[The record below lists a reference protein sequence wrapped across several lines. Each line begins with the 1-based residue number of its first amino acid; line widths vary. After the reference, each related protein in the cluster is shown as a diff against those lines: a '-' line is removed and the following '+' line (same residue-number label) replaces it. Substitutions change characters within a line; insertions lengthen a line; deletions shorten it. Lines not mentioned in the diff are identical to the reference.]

1 MVNQTVFIK
10 DIMSRPVTIA
20 KSAVI
25 TEALDRMLDQEI
37 DPLVVTN
44 NGAVIGTVSRRAI
57 AEAIG
62 SKRSANVSPNQ
73 IHVANVVEEEF
84 TSAYG
89 DENLDVV
96 IPLLQTYKLVVV
108 LDGEHRPI
116 GQVTRGDLL
125 KVMRPTGSVDQVM
138 EKVAVVSPDERVVH
152 LRRRMLD
159 DGANRYVVAN
169 GAELLGMVTETDVA
183 RSMAA
188 FREDVA
194 DRFQDHRIRNLIVSD
209 IMSTPLISVPPE
221 TRAADL
227 IETMLQRKISAVPVV
242 DNGHVLGAVSRQ
254 SLVQAL

>member
-1 MVNQTVFIK
+1 MNQTLFIR

-44 NGAVIGTVSRRAI
+44 NGAVVGTVSRRAI
-57 AEAIG
+57 AETIG
-62 SKRSANVSPNQ
+62 SKRNANLSPNK
-73 IHVANVVEEEF
+73 IHVANVVQEEF
-84 TSAYG
+84 TSAYE
-89 DENLDVV
+89 DESLDIVV
-96 IPLLQTYKLVVV
+96 PLLQVYKLVVV
-108 LDGEHRPI
+108 LDNDHRPI

-125 KVMRPTGSVDQVM
+125 RVMPPGGSVDQAM
-138 EKVAVVSPDERVVH
+138 ESIAVVTPDERVVH

-159 DGANRYVVAN
+159 DGANRYVVAD
-169 GAELLGMVTETDVA
+169 GSELLGMVTETDVA
-183 RSMAA
+183 RSMTQ

-209 IMSTPLISVPPE
+209 IMSTPLVSVPPE
-221 TRAADL
+221 TRATDL
-227 IETMLQRKISAVPVV
+227 VETMLQRGISGVPIVE
-242 DNGHVLGAVSRQ
+242 NGRLLGAVSRQ

>member
-1 MVNQTVFIK
+1 MTQTLFIK

-44 NGAVIGTVSRRAI
+44 NGTVVGIASRRAI

-62 SKRSANVSPNQ
+62 SKRNAGLSPNQ

-84 TSAYG
+84 TSVYA
-89 DENLDVV
+89 DEGLDVV
-96 IPLLQTYKLVVV
+96 VPLLQAYKLVVV
-108 LDGEHRPI
+108 LDAEHRPI
-116 GQVTRGDLL
+116 GQVSHADLL
-125 KVMRPTGSVDQVM
+125 KVLRPQGTVKELM
-138 EKVAVVSPDERVVH
+138 EKVTVVSPDERVVH

-159 DGANRYVVAN
+159 DGANRFVVAN
-169 GAELLGMVTETDVA
+169 GDQLLGMVTETDVA
-183 RSMAA
+183 RSMAE

-194 DRFQDHRIRNLIVSD
+194 DRFQDHRIRNMIVSD

-221 TRAADL
+221 TLAVDL
-227 IETMLQRKISAVPVV
+227 VETMLSRGISAVPVV
-242 DNGHVLGAVSRQ
+242 ENGRVLGAVSRQ

>member
-1 MVNQTVFIK
+1 MSQTLFIK

-25 TEALDRMLDQEI
+25 TEALDRMLDQGI

-44 NGAVIGTVSRRAI
+44 NGTVVGTVSRRAI

-62 SKRSANVSPNQ
+62 SKRNANVSPNQ

-84 TSAYG
+84 TSAYA
-89 DENLDVV
+89 DETLDVV
-96 IPLLQTYKLVVV
+96 VPLLQVYKLVVV

-116 GQVTRGDLL
+116 GQVTRGNLL
-125 KVMRPTGSVDQVM
+125 KVMQPPGSVDEVM
-138 EKVAVVSPDERVVH
+138 EKVAIVSPDERVVH

-159 DGANRYVVAN
+159 DGASRYVVAN

-183 RSMAA
+183 RAMTA

-221 TRAADL
+221 MRVADL
-227 IETMLQRKISAVPVV
+227 VETMLQRGISGIPVV
-242 DNGHVLGAVSRQ
+242 ENGRVLGAVSRQ

>member
-1 MVNQTVFIK
+1 MSQTLFIK

-25 TEALDRMLDQEI
+25 TEALDRMLDLGI

-44 NGAVIGTVSRRAI
+44 NGAVVGTVSRRSI

-89 DENLDVV
+89 DEGLDVV
-96 IPLLQTYKLVVV
+96 VPLLQAFKLVVV
-108 LDGEHRPI
+108 LDGNHKPI

-125 KVMRPTGSVDQVM
+125 KVLRPQGSVDQVM
-138 EKVAVVSPDERVVH
+138 EKIAAISPDERVVH

-183 RSMAA
+183 RAMTA

-209 IMSTPLISVPPE
+209 IMSTPLISVSPE
-221 TRAADL
+221 VQVMDL
-227 IETMLQRKISAVPVV
+227 VETMLQRGISGIPVV
-242 DNGHVLGAVSRQ
+242 ENGRVLGAVSRQ

>member
-1 MVNQTVFIK
+1 MSQTVFIR

-25 TEALDRMLDQEI
+25 TEALDRMLDQDI
-37 DPLVVTN
+37 DPLIVTN
-44 NGAVIGTVSRRAI
+44 NGTVIGTVSRRSI
-57 AEAIG
+57 ADAIG
-62 SKRSANVSPNQ
+62 SKRSASVSPNQ
-73 IHVANVVEEEF
+73 IHVANVVEDEF

-89 DENLDVV
+89 DESLDVA

-108 LDGEHRPI
+108 LDGEHRPV

-125 KVMRPTGSVDQVM
+125 RVLRPSGSVEQVM
-138 EKVAVVSPDERVVH
+138 ERIAVISPDERVVH

-169 GAELLGMVTETDVA
+169 GAELLGVVTETDVA
-183 RSMAA
+183 RAITA

-209 IMSTPLISVPPE
+209 IMSTPLISVSPE
-221 TRAADL
+221 MPAADL
-227 IETMLQRKISAVPVV
+227 VETMLQRRISGVPVV
-242 DNGHVLGAVSRQ
+242 ENGRVLGAVSRQ

>member
-1 MVNQTVFIK
+1 MTQTLFIK

-44 NGAVIGTVSRRAI
+44 NGAVVGTASRRAI

-89 DENLDVV
+89 DVGLDVLV
-96 IPLLQTYKLVVV
+96 PLLQAFKLVVV
-108 LDGEHRPI
+108 LDGNHKPI

-125 KVMRPTGSVDQVM
+125 RVLRPQGSVDQVM
-138 EKVAVVSPDERVVH
+138 EKIAVISPDERVVH

-159 DGANRYVVAN
+159 DGASRYVVAN

-183 RSMAA
+183 KSIAE

-194 DRFQDHRIRNLIVSD
+194 DRYQDHRIRNMIVSD

-221 TRAADL
+221 MQTMDL
-227 IETMLQRKISAVPVV
+227 VETMLQRGISAVPVV
-242 DNGHVLGAVSRQ
+242 ENGRVLGAVSRQ

>member
-1 MVNQTVFIK
+1 MNQTLFIK

-44 NGAVIGTVSRRAI
+44 NGTVVGTVSRRSI

-89 DENLDVV
+89 DETLDVV
-96 IPLLQTYKLVVV
+96 VPLLQTYKLVVV
-108 LDGEHRPI
+108 LDGDHRPI

-125 KVMRPTGSVDQVM
+125 KVMRPAGSVDQVM

-183 RSMAA
+183 RSIAA

-221 TRAADL
+221 MQVADL
-227 IETMLQRKISAVPVV
+227 VETMLQRKISGVPVV

>member
-1 MVNQTVFIK
+1 MNQTLFIK

>member
-1 MVNQTVFIK
+1 MNQTLFIK

-44 NGAVIGTVSRRAI
+44 NGAVVGTVSRRAI

-62 SKRSANVSPNQ
+62 SKRNTNVSPNQ

-89 DENLDVV
+89 DEGLDVV
-96 IPLLQTYKLVVV
+96 VPLLQAFKLVVV
-108 LDGEHRPI
+108 LDGDHRPI

-125 KVMRPTGSVDQVM
+125 KVLRPQGSVDQVM
-138 EKVAVVSPDERVVH
+138 EKVTVISPDERVVH

-183 RSMAA
+183 RAMTA

-209 IMSTPLISVPPE
+209 IMSTPLISIPPE
-221 TRAADL
+221 MQATDL
-227 IETMLQRKISAVPVV
+227 VETMLQRKISGIPVV
-242 DNGHVLGAVSRQ
+242 ENGRVLGAVSRQ

>member
-1 MVNQTVFIK
+1 MNQTLFIK

-44 NGAVIGTVSRRAI
+44 NGTVVGTVSRRSI

-89 DENLDVV
+89 DETLDVV
-96 IPLLQTYKLVVV
+96 VPLLQTYKLVVV
-108 LDGEHRPI
+108 LDGDHRPI

-125 KVMRPTGSVDQVM
+125 KVMRPAGSVDQVM

-221 TRAADL
+221 MQVADL
-227 IETMLQRKISAVPVV
+227 VETMLQRKISGVPVV

>member
-1 MVNQTVFIK
+1 MNQTLFIK

-44 NGAVIGTVSRRAI
+44 NGTVVGTVSRRSI

-62 SKRSANVSPNQ
+62 SKRNANVSPNQ

-89 DENLDVV
+89 DETLDVA

-138 EKVAVVSPDERVVH
+138 EKVAVISPDERVVH

-183 RSMAA
+183 RAMTA

-221 TRAADL
+221 IRAADL
-227 IETMLQRKISAVPVV
+227 VETMLQRKISGIPVV

>member
-1 MVNQTVFIK
+1 MNQTLFIK

-25 TEALDRMLDQEI
+25 TEALDRMLDQGI

-44 NGAVIGTVSRRAI
+44 NGTVVGTVSRRAI

-89 DENLDVV
+89 DETLDVV
-96 IPLLQTYKLVVV
+96 VPLLQTYKLVAV
-108 LDGEHRPI
+108 LDGDHRPI
-116 GQVTRGDLL
+116 GQVTRGNLL

-183 RSMAA
+183 RAMTA

-209 IMSTPLISVPPE
+209 IMSTPLISVQPE
-221 TRAADL
+221 MRVADL
-227 IETMLQRKISAVPVV
+227 VETMLQRGISGIPVV
-242 DNGHVLGAVSRQ
+242 ENGRVLGAVSRQ

>member
-1 MVNQTVFIK
+1 MKTILIK

-37 DPLVVTN
+37 DPLIVTN
-44 NGAVIGTVSRRAI
+44 NGTVVGTVSRRAI
-57 AEAIG
+57 ADAIG

-89 DENLDVV
+89 DEALDVA

-108 LDGEHRPI
+108 LDGEHRPV
-116 GQVTRGDLL
+116 GKVTRGDLL
-125 KVMRPTGSVDQVM
+125 KVMRPPGSADDVM

-159 DGANRYVVAN
+159 DGANRYVVAD

-183 RSMAA
+183 RAMTA

-209 IMSTPLISVPPE
+209 IMSSPLIAVPPE
-221 TRAADL
+221 MPAADL
-227 IETMLQRKISAVPVV
+227 VETMLQRRISGIPVV
-242 DNGHVLGAVSRQ
+242 ENGRVLGAVSRQ